1 MTKSLLVTNSILVM
15 GGLFSLST
23 SIFAQTPPRREID
36 IQQFVQALFPVPSED
51 INYSDL
57 FESLFQLYA
66 NPRDLNTATRDE
78 LAATYILSES
88 QLDAFMDYRATFGP
102 LLSLYEL
109 QAIPG
114 FDLPTIRRLL
124 PFVTVQTRQLSL
136 RESLRNPTQNFLL
149 LRAERLLEQQ
159 KGFSEIDTTSRS
171 RSRYAGGPYQTYVR
185 YRYARIGAYSF
196 GFTAEKDAGEVLSW
210 QPQRQVFGG
219 DFTSFHAQIM
229 NRGRLKNLIVGD
241 FQMSAGQGLVMAAG
255 FALGKGTETIWTTY
269 RATLGLRPYTS
280 VLEAGFFRGAAAT
293 INVRKNLDITIF
305 GSATRRDASL
315 SDLAD
320 GPEGTVISS
329 LLTAGLHRTSSE
341 RDKQGLIPEKNMGAH
356 ALYTFPNQSGK
367 IGVTALYTH
376 FGGSLQKR
384 DLPYNTF
391 EFRGKQNLTVGLHG
405 DYHWQNFHF
414 FGEGA
419 RSQSGGLGGVGGLIA
434 TLSKALDF
442 TFQIRHYDRD
452 FHTFYGNPITEGS
465 RPINE
470 SGTYFGLR
478 YKPNKRWQ
486 FSGFYDRFS
495 FPWLKYQV
503 NAPSDGNDR
512 LLHIRYT
519 PNKRFTAFALFHEEH
534 KMRNLPTARLSGPKT
549 PLPTIATTIR
559 RTAVLQAEYDVPL
572 KFAVRT
578 RVQGG
583 NYTYVGTSPSQG
595 ITIIQDVTWRFSKL
609 ELSGRM
615 AFFATDDYDSRQYVY
630 EKDVLYAFSL
640 PAYYDRGT
648 RHYVMLRYAM
658 SRNLRIWLRWSQ
670 TRFSNT
676 ELISSGLGEIQGNT
690 RSEAKAQVMYTF

>member
-1 MTKSLLVTNSILVM
+1 MPKPLLVRFLLVLIVSGFM
-15 GGLFSLST
+15 LST
-23 SIFAQTPPRREID
+23 ASPAHAQTPPRREID
-36 IQQFVQALFPVPSED
+36 IQQFIQELFPVPSDD

-88 QLDAFMDYRATFGP
+88 QLDAFIKYRTELGP

-114 FDLPTIRRLL
+114 FDLPTIRRLQ

-136 RESLRNPTQNFLL
+136 RESLKNPTQHFLI
-149 LRAERLLEQQ
+149 LRSERLLEQQ
-159 KGFSEIDTTSRS
+159 KGFSDIDTTSRS
-171 RSRYAGGPYQTYVR
+171 RTRYAGDPYQTYLR
-185 YRYARIGAYSF
+185 YRYSRIGAYSF

-210 QPQRQVFGG
+210 RPDKQVFGA

-229 NRGRLKNLIVGD
+229 NRGRLKNLIIGD
-241 FQMSAGQGLVMAAG
+241 FQMQAGQGVVMAAG
-255 FALGKGTETIWTTY
+255 FALGKGTETILTTY
-269 RATLGLRPYTS
+269 RSTLGLRPYTS

-293 INVRKNLDITIF
+293 INLRKNLDVTLF

-315 SDLAD
+315 GDVAD
-320 GPEGTVISS
+320 GPEGTLISS
-329 LLTAGLHRTSSE
+329 LLTAGLHRTPTE
-341 RDKQGLIPEKNMGAH
+341 RANQGLIPERNAGFH
-356 ALYTFPNQSGK
+356 ALYTFPKQSGK
-367 IGVTALYTH
+367 IGLTALYTH
-376 FGGSLQKR
+376 FEGSLQRR

-391 EFRGKQNLTVGLHG
+391 EFRGKENLTVGLHG
-405 DYHWQNFHF
+405 DYHWQNVHL

-442 TFQIRHYDRD
+442 TFQLRHYDRD
-452 FHTFYGNPITEGS
+452 FHTFYGNSISEGS

-470 SGTYFGLR
+470 SGTYWGLR
-478 YKPNKRWQ
+478 YKPNRRWQ
-486 FSGFYDRFS
+486 ISGFYDRFS

-512 LLHIRYT
+512 LLHVRYT

-534 KMRNLPTARLSGPKT
+534 KMRNRPGNSS
-549 PLPTIATTIR
+549 PLAEVATTIR

-572 KFAVRT
+572 KFLVRT

-583 NYTYVGTSPSQG
+583 DYGFEGTSRSQG
-595 ITIIQDVTWRFSKL
+595 ITVLQDLTWRFSKL
-609 ELSGRM
+609 ELSGRV
-615 AFFATDDYDSRQYVY
+615 AFFATDNYDSRQYVY

-640 PAYYDRGT
+640 PAYYDKGT
-648 RHYVMLRYAM
+648 RHYLLLRYALSQNM
-658 SRNLRIWLRWSQ
+658 RVWLRWSQ
-670 TRFSNT
+670 SRFIDT

-690 RSEAKAQVMYTF
+690 RSEVKAQVMYSF

>member
-1 MTKSLLVTNSILVM
+1 METPLPIRFLLVLMS
-15 GGLFSLST
+15 GGFVIIT
-23 SIFAQTPPRREID
+23 AFPAPAQTPPRREID
-36 IQQFVQALFPVPSED
+36 IQQFVQELFPVPSED

-66 NPRDLNTATRDE
+66 NPRDLNIATRDE
-78 LAATYILSES
+78 LAATYILTQN
-88 QLDAFMDYRATFGP
+88 QLDALMDYRTQLGP

-136 RESLRNPTQNFLL
+136 RESLKNPTQHYLI
-149 LRAERLLEQQ
+149 LRSERLLEQQ
-159 KGFSEIDTTSRS
+159 KGFSAIDTTSRS
-171 RSRYAGGPYQTYVR
+171 RTRYAGDPYQVYAR
-185 YRYARIGAYSF
+185 YRYSRIGAFSF
-196 GFTAEKDAGEVLSW
+196 GFTAEKDAGEVLAW
-210 QPQRQVFGG
+210 RPERQIFGG
-219 DFTSFHAQIM
+219 DFTSFHAQVM
-229 NRGRLKNLIVGD
+229 NRGRLKNLIIGD
-241 FQMSAGQGLVMAAG
+241 FQMQAGQGVVMAAG
-255 FALGKGTETIWTTY
+255 FALGKGTETILTTY
-269 RATLGLRPYTS
+269 RSTLGLRPYTS

-293 INVRKNLDITIF
+293 VNVQKNLDVTIF
-305 GSATRRDASL
+305 GSGTRRDASL
-315 SDLAD
+315 SELSD

-329 LLTAGLHRTSSE
+329 LLTAGLHRTPSE
-341 RDKQGLIPEKNMGAH
+341 RDKQGLIPEKNAGFH
-356 ALYTFPNQSGK
+356 ALYTFPKQTGK
-367 IGVTALYTH
+367 IGMTALYTH
-376 FGGSLQKR
+376 FDGSLQRR
-384 DLPYNTF
+384 DLPYNKF
-391 EFRGKQNLTVGLHG
+391 EFRGKENLTVGLHG
-405 DYHWQNFHF
+405 DYHWRNFHL

-442 TFQIRHYDRD
+442 TFQLRHYDRN

-470 SGTYFGLR
+470 SGTYWGLR
-478 YKPNKRWQ
+478 YKPNRRWQ

-512 LLHIRYT
+512 LLHVRYT

-534 KMRNLPTARLSGPKT
+534 EMRNLPGGST
-549 PLPTIATTIR
+549 PLPDIATTIR

-572 KFAVRT
+572 KFSIRT

-583 NYTYVGTSPSQG
+583 DFTYVGTSRSQG
-595 ITIIQDVTWRFSKL
+595 ITVIQDLTWRFAKL
-609 ELSGRM
+609 ELSGRV
-615 AFFATDDYDSRQYVY
+615 AYFATDNYDSRQYVY

-640 PAYYDRGT
+640 PAYYDKGT
-648 RHYVMLRYAM
+648 RHYIMLRYAM

-670 TRFSNT
+670 SRFFNT
-676 ELISSGLGEIQGNT
+676 ELLSSGLGEIQGNT
-690 RSEAKAQVMYTF
+690 RSEVKAQVMYSF